1 MVMKYELHSTP
12 DFNKWLNR
20 LKDATVRQK
29 VLARLARV
37 ENGNFGDHK
46 QLAADLFELRF
57 FFGGGL
63 RIYYTIRCGLVV
75 LLLVGGDKSTQVA
88 DIEKAGTIL
97 LNQANRKE

>member
-1 MVMKYELHSTP
+1 MKYELLSTP
-12 DFNKWLNR
+12 DFNRWLNK
-20 LKDATVRQK
+20 LKDGSVRQK

-37 ENGNFGDHK
+37 ENGNFGDCK

-63 RIYYTIRCGLVV
+63 RIYYTIQGGLIV
-75 LLLVGGDKSTQVA
+75 LLLAGGDKSTQVA

-97 LNQANRKE
+97 LNQANKEEK